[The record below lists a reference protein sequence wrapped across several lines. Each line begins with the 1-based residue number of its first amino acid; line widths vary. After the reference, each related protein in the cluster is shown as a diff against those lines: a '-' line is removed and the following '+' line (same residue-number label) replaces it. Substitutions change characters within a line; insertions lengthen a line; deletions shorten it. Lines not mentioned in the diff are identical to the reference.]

1 MQFSNRSWY
10 GLIILISLSV
20 GCAPQPAFTP
30 TPTKTPDAGVAQV
43 TQQPV
48 TTAPTQVIA
57 TTGAPTIETPPVV
70 ATLETLTPTVD
81 PALPTATA
89 TETPPPPTPDD
100 GLPADHYVMDRPF
113 TSAYVDFAAR
123 TYSYGLTAGG
133 QYRPH
138 AGQDFN
144 NMEGTPVLAAANSI
158 VEFAGSDA
166 ADMFGPQL
174 NFYGNLIVLRL
185 DYTYN
190 GQSVYALYGHLSS
203 VGVQTGQTVAAKQEI
218 GLVGGTGVAAGGAH
232 LHFEVRVGDPRSY
245 ASSTRNPDLWIKPYY
260 GYGTIAGKIADAAG
274 NYLPEVS
281 ITIRGANRVLY
292 TYTYAGP
299 MNIPDAAWGEN
310 WTYGDLQ
317 EGWYTVTFKT
327 NRTHTY
333 DVYVRAGRTSW
344 VEAIP

>member
-1 MQFSNRSWY
+1 MQFSKRSWY
-10 GLIILISLSV
+10 VLFILLSLSV

-30 TPTKTPDAGVAQV
+30 TPTKTPDAGLAQV
-43 TQQPV
+43 TEQ
-48 TTAPTQVIA
+48 TATGAPTQIIA
-57 TTGAPTIETPPVV
+57 TTAAPTIETPQITPTV
-70 ATLETLTPTVD
+70 ETLTPTLD
-81 PALPTATA
+81 PALPTSTA

-113 TSAYVDFAAR
+113 SNVYADYGDR
-123 TYSYGLTAGG
+123 TYSYGLTSGG

-138 AGQDFN
+138 AGLDFRN
-144 NMEGTPVLAAANSI
+144 IEGTPVLAAANSI
-158 VEFAGSDA
+158 VEFAGNDT

-185 DYTYN
+185 TDYTYN
-190 GQSVYALYGHLSS
+190 GQAVYALYGHLSAIS
-203 VGVQTGQTVAAKQEI
+203 VQTGQTVAAKQEI

-232 LHFEVRVGDPRSY
+232 LHFEVRIGDSRSY
-245 ASSTRNPDLWIKPYY
+245 QSSTRNPDLWIKPYY
-260 GYGTIAGKIADAAG
+260 GYGTIAGKIVDEAG

-292 TYTYAGP
+292 TYTYAGS

-317 EGWYTVTFKT
+317 EGWYTVTYKT
-327 NRTHTY
+327 DRTYTL

-344 VEAIP
+344 AEP